1 MNNRIFKILGEISQ
15 QLSPLA
21 QILNNSD
28 LNEVFKK
35 QLEISKNLNDT
46 FAPIIKQQMELSN
59 IMQQNKFLINLPK
72 IDKSILENI
81 KTFQRVFNNSTFLEL
96 GETYKQLKEN
106 FEVDKDF
113 IEDLNNFSK
122 KLKIDDKFTF
132 DIKYED
138 IEEINKKIEQKK
150 DFTKKDLITFD
161 RIISIISL
169 LFALYI
175 YSFPDNSEY
184 IKTQEMIK
192 ELDNK
197 FSKSLKQEQ
206 YYEVIKNA
214 EVREQ
219 SNTKSKKIAEVYP
232 NQKLLIIENKAYWL
246 QVEYFD
252 EKRKETVIGWIA
264 KKSTKKLN

>member
-1 MNNRIFKILGEISQ
+1 MIFE
-15 QLSPLA
+15 
-21 QILNNSD
+21 
-28 LNEVFKK
+28 
-35 QLEISKNLNDT
+35 
-46 FAPIIKQQMELSN
+46 
-59 IMQQNKFLINLPK
+59 
-72 IDKSILENI
+72 
-81 KTFQRVFNNSTFLEL
+81 
-96 GETYKQLKEN
+96 
-106 FEVDKDF
+106 
-113 IEDLNNFSK
+113 
-122 KLKIDDKFTF
+122 KLQIDDKFTF

-206 YYEVIKNA
+206 YYEVTKNA

-252 EKRKETVIGWIA
+252 EKRKEIVIGWIA